1 MRLDLN
7 AVVARLAGVLAGY
20 GDLVLYA
27 VIFGSL
33 ARGTPRVDSDIDVG
47 LRPKPR
53 QAGKLLEALPELTVE
68 VADCLG
74 LPIDRVDLA
83 LLDVEKCENL
93 SFLYEALAHGFL
105 VWGDAEAYAED
116 LARIASL
123 YADHLVQ
130 LRKLDYLSKYAEAYA
145 RCAGS
150 G

>member
-7 AVVARLAGVLAGY
+7 AVVARLSEVLAGY

-53 QAGKLLEALPELTVE
+53 QAGKLLEALPELAVE

-74 LPIDRVDLA
+74 FPIDRVDLA

-93 SFLYEALAHGFL
+93 SFLYEALAHG
-105 VWGDAEAYAED
+105 
-116 LARIASL
+116 
-123 YADHLVQ
+123 
-130 LRKLDYLSKYAEAYA
+130 
-145 RCAGS
+145 
-150 G
+150 